1 MQRFESTL
9 LLKIGKLHGTRIVL
23 MGIGNELRHD
33 DGVGQSIIKRLN
45 KCAGD
50 TITVVD
56 CKDVPENYT
65 SYVKRFKP
73 THIILI
79 DAVDFG
85 ANPGDV
91 DIFEIQ
97 DIESIGIT
105 THKASL
111 TVMANY
117 LLQETAARIFVIGI
131 QPANSSFGIGLSL
144 DVKKAVDLIVGSL
157 RTVLNCTTA

>member
-1 MQRFESTL
+1 MQPFEANL
-9 LLKIGKLHGTRIVL
+9 LLKIGKLHETRIVL

-33 DGVGQSIIKRLN
+33 DGVGQIIIKRLHE
-45 KCAGD
+45 CARD
-50 TITVVD
+50 TIAVIN
-56 CKDVPENYT
+56 CKDVPENFT
-65 SYVKRFKP
+65 GYVKRFKP
-73 THIILI
+73 THVILI

-97 DIESIGIT
+97 DIESSGIT

-111 TVMANY
+111 TVIADY

-131 QPANSSFGIGLSL
+131 QPANSSFGTGLSL
-144 DVKKAVDLIVGSL
+144 DVKNAVDLIVESL

>member
-1 MQRFESTL
+1 MQRFESKL
-9 LLKIGKLHGTRIVL
+9 LLKIGKLPQTRIVL

-33 DGVGQSIIKRLN
+33 DGVGQSIIKRLEE
-45 KCAGD
+45 CASD
-50 TITVVD
+50 AILVIN
-56 CKDVPENYT
+56 CKDVPENFT
-65 SYVKRFKP
+65 SHAKRFKP

-97 DIESIGIT
+97 DFESSEIT

-111 TVMANY
+111 TVIADY
-117 LLQETAARIFVIGI
+117 LLQETAARIFVIGV

-144 DVKKAVDLIVGSL
+144 DVKKAVDLIVKSL